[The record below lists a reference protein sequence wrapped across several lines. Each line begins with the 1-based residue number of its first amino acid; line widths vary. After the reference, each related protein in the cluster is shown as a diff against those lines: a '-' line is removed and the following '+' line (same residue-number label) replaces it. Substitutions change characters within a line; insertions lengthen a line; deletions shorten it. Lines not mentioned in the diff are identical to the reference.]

1 MDPLFILG
9 VGMAAI
15 LGGILVLRLNAFVA
29 LIAAAIIVSLL
40 APGEGTTRITRVA
53 EAFGRTAG
61 TIGIVIGLAAIIGRA
76 MMDSGAADR
85 IVTGFF
91 RLLGRERGAHALTAS
106 GFVLSIP
113 VFFDTVFYLLAPL
126 AGSMYRQTGRHDL
139 CYMMAIAAGA
149 VATHTLVPPTPGP
162 LAVAGLLGVDLG
174 MMILIG
180 GLVALPA
187 AAVGLL
193 FSAWVDAR
201 MPVPLR
207 STATV
212 AAEHV
217 VRTGT
222 TPGLFLSLL
231 PVVLPVVLI
240 ATNTIALSVA
250 TTPGAVPAWLL
261 ATTATLGNANLA
273 LLVSAGA
280 RVVGRRQIYERAGPR
295 LDEPVALPGTGP
307 KGRSTGSAAEIVSTG
322 CSRASVSRTS
332 RLGRTLGTSA
342 SRR

>member
-1 MDPLFILG
+1 
-9 VGMAAI
+9 
-15 LGGILVLRLNAFVA
+15 
-29 LIAAAIIVSLL
+29 
-40 APGEGTTRITRVA
+40 
-53 EAFGRTAG
+53 
-61 TIGIVIGLAAIIGRA
+61 

-126 AGSMYRQTGRHDL
+126 AGSMYRQTGRHYL